1 MWDEAVARTLPYP
14 SHHCL
19 YIPQI
24 MGEVSPTQSTA
35 EREKYKLPI
44 HTERLKLLVWS
55 ELYGNLEERKMTLA
69 DGDRLRGTSSKTV
82 LREF

>member
-14 SHHCL
+14 SHYCL

-24 MGEVSPTQSTA
+24 MGEVSRTQSPA

-44 HTERLKLLVWS
+44 HTEMLKLLVRG
-55 ELYGNLEERKMTLA
+55 ELYGNLEE
-69 DGDRLRGTSSKTV
+69 
-82 LREF
+82 

>member
-14 SHHCL
+14 SHYCL

-35 EREKYKLPI
+35 GREKYKLPI
-44 HTERLKLLVWS
+44 HTEMLKLLVWG
-55 ELYGNLEERKMTLA
+55 ELYGNLEE
-69 DGDRLRGTSSKTV
+69 
-82 LREF
+82 

>member
-35 EREKYKLPI
+35 EKEKDKLPI
-44 HTERLKLLVWS
+44 HNDMLKLLALGGR
-55 ELYGNLEERKMTLA
+55 ELYGNLEE
-69 DGDRLRGTSSKTV
+69 
-82 LREF
+82 